1 MHARQGLYQL
11 NYIHSLY
18 TFFRVQW
25 GLRGKDGTYFS
36 ISEIVAA
43 KEVPKCALAGL
54 GCEEVSGKQRIW
66 YGMSLS
72 GTQKSSDFA
81 AGLLRTFAKLSVE
94 FQ

>member
-72 GTQKSSDFA
+72 GTQN
-81 AGLLRTFAKLSVE
+81 E
-94 FQ
+94 Q